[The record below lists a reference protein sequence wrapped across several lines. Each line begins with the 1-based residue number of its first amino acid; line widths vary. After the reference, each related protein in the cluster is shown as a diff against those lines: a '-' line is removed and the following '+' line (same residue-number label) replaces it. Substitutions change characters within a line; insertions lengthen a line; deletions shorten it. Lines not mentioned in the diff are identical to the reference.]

1 MALLYSAAA
10 CAGRAAADGGAR
22 TCEACAELR
31 AGRTAASGARK
42 NCAGARLRV
51 DPLRELGVARVL
63 QRLRRRRV
71 AGDAAAAAAAAARR
85 GGVAAGGGR
94 RARLRRGGGRL
105 VRRVRRH
112 VRGQLGVLADP
123 AAARHG
129 AAHAQ
134 AAEDAP
140 RERRGDLQPPGAVA
154 RVELDA
160 ARRAAGLRVEPVLQA
175 RRAEDVRARRE
186 ERRVDEVEADG
197 ARELGG
203 VLLLAVDDLGVA
215 EAHGDRDDRGD
226 RREEE
231 VADVAG
237 RFANLVRAAACRVL
251 LPPLRAT
258 ER

>member
-1 MALLYSAAA
+1 M
-10 CAGRAAADGGAR
+10 
-22 TCEACAELR
+22 
-31 AGRTAASGARK
+31 
-42 NCAGARLRV
+42 
-51 DPLRELGVARVL
+51 
-63 QRLRRRRV
+63 
-71 AGDAAAAAAAAARR
+71 
-85 GGVAAGGGR
+85 
-94 RARLRRGGGRL
+94 
-105 VRRVRRH
+105 
-112 VRGQLGVLADP
+112 RGQLGVLADP

-215 EAHGDRDDRGD
+215 EAHSGVLCGA
-226 RREEE
+226 RR
-231 VADVAG
+231 
-237 RFANLVRAAACRVL
+237 
-251 LPPLRAT
+251 
-258 ER
+258 